1 MIVMTNRR
9 VVIEVRQ
16 NTLLC
21 DREKPRDRYDE
32 LKSGYRGQTK
42 HFVSVMTS
50 RRVVIEVRQNT
61 LLCDREKPRDR
72 YDKLKS
78 GYRGKTKHPTE

>member
-1 MIVMTNRR
+1 MN
-9 VVIEVRQ
+9 VV
-16 NTLLC
+16 
-21 DREKPRDRYDE
+21 
-32 LKSGYRGQTK
+32 
-42 HFVSVMTS
+42 TS

-78 GYRGKTKHPTE
+78 GYRGQTKHFVNVMSRRRVVIEVRQNTL